1 MTGKNR
7 ISLMSDT
14 GKTAEAGRIVMSI
27 IVRFAGLIL
36 LFAGLWIAFQVL
48 TEALKLYNDPERI
61 ERFAVAIEKGSNI
74 DKTLVSIQDTVI
86 DDSPVLNDDSPVASN
101 SKTASERKSS
111 NDIRI
116 SYFLAWIIV
125 LLLLLMIARISLSA
139 MKIGGELVLYDVQ
152 IKQFARMILKEVNRQ
167 DK

>member
-1 MTGKNR
+1 
-7 ISLMSDT
+7 MSDT

-86 DDSPVLNDDSPVASN
+86 DDSPVLEDDSPVASN
-101 SKTASERKSS
+101 AKTASERKSS